1 MTVAGF
7 GATSP
12 QEPGEIPNMAD
23 RLQYTTMRIISNPDC
38 QARTFVYAMTGRIQS
53 NPIFIRNICA
63 TTQEQSGSCI
73 GDAGSGLVA
82 NNRLVGIASYIM
94 GVCPSQRPE
103 IYTEVSSYVRWIES
117 HISEE

>member
-1 MTVAGF
+1 
-7 GATSP
+7 
-12 QEPGEIPNMAD
+12 
-23 RLQYTTMRIISNPDC
+23 
-38 QARTFVYAMTGRIQS
+38 MTGRIQS

-117 HISEE
+117 HISEEWSDRRSNQNANEAYWLRWKNETISGAR